1 MAVIIDPAPDHW
13 IKLGDEAVGRSATV
27 LADNRLHLSQ
37 ERPDTFPRRLDQKFA
52 VRIKPDILAKKVEA
66 FGNMSDLG
74 LLQRELQTAFAQEDS
89 MIGFTSSSSNS
100 FDLLVT
106 MKSSA

>member
-1 MAVIIDPAPDHW
+1 MAVIIDPAPDHR

-37 ERPDTFPRRLDQKFA
+37 EQPDTFPRRLDQKFA

-66 FGNMSDLG
+66 FGYKDSDGFDVTYEAPNLPHLSYKNAVRVATGARIENTAMSP
-74 LLQRELQTAFAQEDS
+74 
-89 MIGFTSSSSNS
+89 
-100 FDLLVT
+100 
-106 MKSSA
+106 